1 MSMNEIRAM
10 REKRVKLWE
19 AAKAFVESRK
29 DANGTL
35 SAEDSA
41 TYDQMEADVIR
52 MGKEIERLERQE
64 ALDLE
69 FDRPTART
77 LTDKPIAPEGKAEK
91 TGRASD
97 SYKAAFWRTM
107 RDKAVPHEV
116 LNALQVGTDSEGG
129 YLVPDEYEHTL
140 IESLE

>member
-29 DANGTL
+29 DVSGTL

-41 TYDQMEADVIR
+41 AYDQMEADVLR
-52 MGKEIERLERQE
+52 MG
-64 ALDLE
+64 
-69 FDRPTART
+69 PTART
-77 LTDKPIAPEGKAEK
+77 LTDKPFAPEGKAEK

-97 SYKAAFWRTM
+97 AYKAAFWRTM
-107 RDKAVPHEV
+107 RDKSVPHEV

-129 YLVPDEYEHTL
+129 
-140 IESLE
+140 

>member
-52 MGKEIERLERQE
+52 MDRSGRRRNDLRPFRHRYLPDHRL
-64 ALDLE
+64 
-69 FDRPTART
+69 
-77 LTDKPIAPEGKAEK
+77 
-91 TGRASD
+91 
-97 SYKAAFWRTM
+97 
-107 RDKAVPHEV
+107 
-116 LNALQVGTDSEGG
+116 
-129 YLVPDEYEHTL
+129 
-140 IESLE
+140 